1 VPRFQGIDLPIV
13 PPPPV
18 VSNSNPFDDFDDDD
32 GFGDFGDFEK
42 PPAPIQQP
50 MQQPV
55 QQQPVKQK
63 M

>member
-1 VPRFQGIDLPIV
+1 MPRFQGIDLPIV

-50 MQQPV
+50 MQ
-55 QQQPVKQK
+55 
-63 M
+63 